1 MFKYDE
7 NVDRLYG
14 IELVND
20 LTIRKTAQFSSRGN
34 FEWIQKL
41 CNHLIA
47 NPHPMIVPI
56 YRFEVLEE
64 IPERGNNQWGVFKY
78 AYEMMRLP
86 KLSREEKHALNT
98 TLSHR
103 YRPDHPDLIPVKR
116 DYLAMYKFM
125 QQVCDENNYTD
136 LHDGNFLK
144 DQEGNYRIIDLE
156 GFARFPGLGNRES

>member
-20 LTIRKTAQFSSRGN
+20 LTIRKTAQFSSRN
-34 FEWIQKL
+34 YFEWIQKL

-47 NPHPMIVPI
+47 NPHPMVVPV
-56 YRFEVLEE
+56 YRFEVLDV
-64 IPERGNNQWGVFKY
+64 PQDNSNWGSYKY

-86 KLSREEKHALNT
+86 KLSGEEKNALNI

-103 YRPDHPDLIPVKR
+103 YRPDHPDLVPVKR

-125 QQVCDENNYTD
+125 QQVCDEENYTD